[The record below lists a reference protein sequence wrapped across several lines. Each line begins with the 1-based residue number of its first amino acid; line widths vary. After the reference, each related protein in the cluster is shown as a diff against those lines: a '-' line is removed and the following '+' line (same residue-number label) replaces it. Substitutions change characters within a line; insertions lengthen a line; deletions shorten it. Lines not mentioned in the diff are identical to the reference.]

1 MNKTKWTEEDKQKLV
16 QLVNK
21 YTINN
26 RTQWIQ
32 ISQHMNRSANQC
44 KTYYTIVISQN
55 SKKCNTQWTPSNKIK
70 LIACVAIYGKKW
82 ELIRKLEFNEY
93 TAEQL
98 RQKYLL
104 IIKKRKRINIG
115 QKILNNEKLDP
126 QMFNTQYIEN
136 FLYMYKRI
144 FASDQPDF
152 YDDLILKRRSHCIVQ
167 IQKKYFQ
174 KFMNN
179 CLKNIK
185 ICASEFSLLKD
196 KNYSY
201 INNNMTLCQ
210 LQLLKFNIHL
220 DQNYTY

>member
-1 MNKTKWTEEDKQKLV
+1 MNKTKWTEADKQKLV
-16 QLVNK
+16 ELVNK

-44 KTYYTIVISQN
+44 KTYYTIVISQQN
-55 SKKCNTQWTPSNKIK
+55 SKKCNTQWTPSNRIK

-144 FASDQPDF
+144 FASDQTDF
-152 YDDLILKRRSHCIVQ
+152 YDDLIF
-167 IQKKYFQ
+167 KKALTLYST
-174 KFMNN
+174 
-179 CLKNIK
+179 NIK
-185 ICASEFSLLKD
+185 EIFLKI
-196 KNYSY
+196 YE
-201 INNNMTLCQ
+201 Q
-210 LQLLKFNIHL
+210 LPQKYK
-220 DQNYTY
+220 DMCTDCK